1 VAKNPFNALV
11 NGKMTLV
18 ALGQVI
24 KKMEDEANGKAEIKN
39 VVDQRRWANKVHAS
53 PILLDME
60 RRVNVSGH
68 GLHIVQG
75 ISSRLQWYTC
85 ERAPG
90 APPPTP
96 DVDPSGICLRGCAP
110 GCARAATAAGAA
122 SAAASAAAAPAQ
134 DAEYC
139 HSCQPL
145 PHDFYYV
152 KYISSAADSSSSRT
166 GVIES
171 SELACLDIG
180 WDGAGGLEDLATR
193 HITSASSCTCQMIDH
208 LGLPCAHILRVWLQ
222 LNLSRV
228 PDGVVALRWSQRRD
242 MEEESR
248 ARTGQMQE
256 DARRH
261 LQEERRRQQQPAG
274 GAARVLS
281 EGEMYLALM
290 SKAKVLAAAAVS
302 SSARYAAVDKLL
314 SAGLRD
320 AADGVLGLPAAQSRR
335 MRDALHPQARVDESA
350 QQQRAQ
356 PPRGAEEGKGE
367 GEEEDVDEVVEAVLD
382 AVGIIPGAPK
392 HVVARKRKT
401 GPGVRQSANKGK
413 RHCPGK
419 ADSTALPLPSSD
431 RAGKGGKGGVAKAGA
446 V

>member
-18 ALGQVI
+18 ALGRVI

-39 VVDQRRWANKVHAS
+39 VVDQRRWANKVNVS

-60 RRVNVSGH
+60 KRVKVSGH

-75 ISSRLQWYTC
+75 ISSRLQSYTC
-85 ERAPG
+85 EHAPG
-90 APPPTP
+90 AQPPTP

-145 PHDFYYV
+145 PRDFYYYV
-152 KYISSAADSSSSRT
+152 TYISSAADSSSSRT

-228 PDGVVALRWSQRRD
+228 PDGVVALLWSQRRD

-261 LQEERRRQQQPAG
+261 LQEEWQRQQQPAG

-314 SAGLRD
+314 SAGLSD

-335 MRDALHPQARVDESA
+335 FRDALHPQARVDESA

-356 PPRGAEEGKGE
+356 PPRAAEEEEGEGE
-367 GEEEDVDEVVEAVLD
+367 GEEEEEDEVVEAVLD
-382 AVGIIPGAPK
+382 AVGIIPGAPQ

-401 GPGVRQSANKGK
+401 GAGVRQSANKGK
-413 RHCPGK
+413 RHSSGK
-419 ADSTALPLPSSD
+419 G
-431 RAGKGGKGGVAKAGA
+431 GKGGKGGVAKAGA